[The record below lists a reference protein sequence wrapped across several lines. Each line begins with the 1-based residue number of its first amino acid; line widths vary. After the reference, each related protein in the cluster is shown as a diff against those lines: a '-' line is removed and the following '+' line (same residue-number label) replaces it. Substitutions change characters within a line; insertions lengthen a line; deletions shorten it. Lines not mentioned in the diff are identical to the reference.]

1 MNYKV
6 FLVEDE
12 IFTREGIR
20 NTLDWETLGFTF
32 CGEASDGEIALPM
45 IQSSKPDVIIT
56 DIKMPFMDGLQL
68 TKIVREHMPW
78 VKIIILSGHDEFIYA
93 QSAVKLG
100 VTEYLLKPV
109 SAQDLS
115 KVLKKLSVTL
125 DREHQDREKLK
136 SLVGNNEVNL
146 VLSRENFLL
155 KLVMGGVSS
164 AEAIEQSQQ
173 FGLDIVAR
181 YYLVVLIRIELCN
194 HSQPFDYFEYQQV
207 EQIVSE
213 FAGDNIDIFLTKKDL
228 EELIL
233 LIKSDSLERLVQ
245 DGFFLAGLIKNEIK
259 NRTTCNVLIEIGSP
273 QDRIGNIHHSFAE
286 ALIQSKSGQSTQI
299 TFQNNTEHVD
309 LIKVDHEAIENY
321 MNFGS
326 IREFDEFFST
336 SIEPL
341 CEIAQQSYLMR
352 HYLFLNLILTAKQ
365 FVSDLGGDVEQL
377 VSDVHGI
384 ENILK
389 DMNSMEQFKEEMK
402 KIFITA
408 LTYRTNQANHERVL
422 ILQRSKAYMDNH
434 YADPD
439 LKMSK
444 VAVKFNISPSHFS
457 TIFHQELGITYR
469 DYLSK
474 IRINH
479 AKELL
484 GTTNLKCSEVAYQ
497 CGFNDSHYF
506 SYVFK
511 KKTGLTPQQFRA
523 NSQDKKQVE

>member
-1 MNYKV
+1 
-6 FLVEDE
+6 
-12 IFTREGIR
+12 
-20 NTLDWETLGFTF
+20 
-32 CGEASDGEIALPM
+32 
-45 IQSSKPDVIIT
+45 
-56 DIKMPFMDGLQL
+56 
-68 TKIVREHMPW
+68 
-78 VKIIILSGHDEFIYA
+78 
-93 QSAVKLG
+93 
-100 VTEYLLKPV
+100 
-109 SAQDLS
+109 
-115 KVLKKLSVTL
+115 
-125 DREHQDREKLK
+125 
-136 SLVGNNEVNL
+136 
-146 VLSRENFLL
+146 
-155 KLVMGGVSS
+155 
-164 AEAIEQSQQ
+164 
-173 FGLDIVAR
+173 
-181 YYLVVLIRIELCN
+181 
-194 HSQPFDYFEYQQV
+194 
-207 EQIVSE
+207 
-213 FAGDNIDIFLTKKDL
+213 
-228 EELIL
+228 
-233 LIKSDSLERLVQ
+233 
-245 DGFFLAGLIKNEIK
+245 
-259 NRTTCNVLIEIGSP
+259 
-273 QDRIGNIHHSFAE
+273 
-286 ALIQSKSGQSTQI
+286 
-299 TFQNNTEHVD
+299 
-309 LIKVDHEAIENY
+309 

>member
-245 DGFFLAGLIKNEIK
+245 DGIFLAGLIKNEI
-259 NRTTCNVLIEIGSP
+259 TT
-273 QDRIGNIHHSFAE
+273 
-286 ALIQSKSGQSTQI
+286 
-299 TFQNNTEHVD
+299 
-309 LIKVDHEAIENY
+309 
-321 MNFGS
+321 
-326 IREFDEFFST
+326 
-336 SIEPL
+336 PL
-341 CEIAQQSYLMR
+341 LR
-352 HYLFLNLILTAKQ
+352 H
-365 FVSDLGGDVEQL
+365 
-377 VSDVHGI
+377 
-384 ENILK
+384 
-389 DMNSMEQFKEEMK
+389 
-402 KIFITA
+402 
-408 LTYRTNQANHERVL
+408 
-422 ILQRSKAYMDNH
+422 
-434 YADPD
+434 
-439 LKMSK
+439 
-444 VAVKFNISPSHFS
+444 
-457 TIFHQELGITYR
+457 
-469 DYLSK
+469 
-474 IRINH
+474 
-479 AKELL
+479 
-484 GTTNLKCSEVAYQ
+484 
-497 CGFNDSHYF
+497 
-506 SYVFK
+506 
-511 KKTGLTPQQFRA
+511 
-523 NSQDKKQVE
+523 